1 MSYRWTTR
9 AQYGIKALLELSLHG
24 HQQPLSVKTIAER
37 QGIPAPFLEKVL
49 GALRQAG
56 IVRSVRGVQGG
67 YQLAQPLTA
76 ISLAAILT
84 ALGEEIRMVG
94 GDSQTGISDQVI
106 QTLSDR
112 LSQRF
117 AGVLAEISLED
128 LYFDARS
135 CEAAQSEVP
144 EFMV

>member
-9 AQYGIKALLELSLHG
+9 AQYGIKALLELSLNG
-24 HQQPLSVKTIAER
+24 QQPLSVKTIAER
-37 QGIPAPFLEKVL
+37 QAIPAPFLEKVL
-49 GALRQAG
+49 GALRHAG
-56 IVRSVRGVQGG
+56 IVRSLRGVQGG

-76 ISLAAILT
+76 ISLAAILS

-94 GDSQTGISDQVI
+94 NDAQGSISDQVI

-117 AGVLAEISLED
+117 AAVLADITLED